1 LRPASYARE
10 EFTDEETGISTTKIS
25 CDFGENQDLDHGL
38 ISGGWMKENW
48 AIHPDDPNSAKVDSE
63 WEKTG
68 GRTGKMWR
76 TNVTAAM
83 HSNKSHFF
91 ISANLKAYENDI
103 LIFTKDYENK
113 IYVVDF
119 FFTRCGSICP
129 IMTNNMKK
137 IQDKF
142 LENDNLML
150 LSISVTPNIDN
161 VEMLKKYA
169 KSKGVIN
176 SKWNIATG
184 NKKHIY
190 ELARKSYFAVLKKG
204 DGGLQDFIHTPN
216 FILIDKKKQIRGI
229 YNGTD
234 DIEIKRV
241 INDIKTL
248 QIKNS

>member
-1 LRPASYARE
+1 MKYYYFILFLVLSCVESSNIDLPIIGPSDFKE
-10 EFTDEETGISTTKIS
+10 ELVDNKV
-25 CDFGENQDLDHGL
+25 N
-38 ISGGWMKENW
+38 KEQ
-48 AIHPDDPNSAKVDSE
+48 
-63 WEKTG
+63 
-68 GRTGKMWR
+68 
-76 TNVTAAM
+76 
-83 HSNKSHFF
+83 SHFVSDF
-91 ISANLKAYENDI
+91 E
-103 LIFTKDYENK
+103 LINQNGDTITNKDYENK

-161 VEMLKKYA
+161 VETLKKYA

-216 FILIDKKKQIRGI
+216 FILIDKKNKYVESMMVQMI
-229 YNGTD
+229 
-234 DIEIKRV
+234 
-241 INDIKTL
+241 
-248 QIKNS
+248 

>member
-1 LRPASYARE
+1 MKYYYFILFLFLSCVESSNIDLPIIGPSDFKE
-10 EFTDEETGISTTKIS
+10 ELVNNKV
-25 CDFGENQDLDHGL
+25 N
-38 ISGGWMKENW
+38 KEQ
-48 AIHPDDPNSAKVDSE
+48 
-63 WEKTG
+63 
-68 GRTGKMWR
+68 
-76 TNVTAAM
+76 
-83 HSNKSHFF
+83 SHFVSDF
-91 ISANLKAYENDI
+91 E
-103 LIFTKDYENK
+103 LINQNGDTITNKDYENK

-161 VEMLKKYA
+161 VETLKKYA

-229 YNGTD
+229 YDGTD

>member
-1 LRPASYARE
+1 MKFYYFVFFLLLSCVESSNIDLPIIGPSD
-10 EFTDEETGISTTKIS
+10 FKDELVDNKV
-25 CDFGENQDLDHGL
+25 N
-38 ISGGWMKENW
+38 KEQ
-48 AIHPDDPNSAKVDSE
+48 
-63 WEKTG
+63 
-68 GRTGKMWR
+68 
-76 TNVTAAM
+76 
-83 HSNKSHFF
+83 SHFVSDF
-91 ISANLKAYENDI
+91 E
-103 LIFTKDYENK
+103 LINQNGDTITNKDYEDK

-161 VEMLKKYA
+161 VATLKKYA

-229 YNGTD
+229 YDGTD
-234 DIEIKRV
+234 DTEIKRV
-241 INDIKTL
+241 IKDIKTL
-248 QIKNS
+248 QIKNSKI

>member
-1 LRPASYARE
+1 MKYYYFILFLLLSCVESSNIDLPIIGPSD
-10 EFTDEETGISTTKIS
+10 FKDELVDNKV
-25 CDFGENQDLDHGL
+25 N
-38 ISGGWMKENW
+38 KEQ
-48 AIHPDDPNSAKVDSE
+48 
-63 WEKTG
+63 
-68 GRTGKMWR
+68 
-76 TNVTAAM
+76 
-83 HSNKSHFF
+83 SHFVSDF
-91 ISANLKAYENDI
+91 E
-103 LIFTKDYENK
+103 LINQNGDTITNKDYENK

-161 VEMLKKYA
+161 VATLKKYA

-229 YNGTD
+229 YDGTD
-234 DIEIKRV
+234 DTEIKRV
-241 INDIKTL
+241 IKDIKTL

>member
-1 LRPASYARE
+1 MKYYYFILFLLLSCVESSNIDLPIIGPSDFKE
-10 EFTDEETGISTTKIS
+10 ELVDNKV
-25 CDFGENQDLDHGL
+25 N
-38 ISGGWMKENW
+38 KEQ
-48 AIHPDDPNSAKVDSE
+48 
-63 WEKTG
+63 
-68 GRTGKMWR
+68 
-76 TNVTAAM
+76 
-83 HSNKSHFF
+83 SHFVSDF
-91 ISANLKAYENDI
+91 E
-103 LIFTKDYENK
+103 LINQNGDTITNKDYEDK

-161 VEMLKKYA
+161 VETLKKYA

-229 YNGTD
+229 YDGTD
-234 DIEIKRV
+234 DKEIKRV

>member
-1 LRPASYARE
+1 MKFYYFVFFLLLSCVESSNIDLPIIGPSDFKE
-10 EFTDEETGISTTKIS
+10 ELVDNKV
-25 CDFGENQDLDHGL
+25 N
-38 ISGGWMKENW
+38 KEQ
-48 AIHPDDPNSAKVDSE
+48 
-63 WEKTG
+63 
-68 GRTGKMWR
+68 
-76 TNVTAAM
+76 
-83 HSNKSHFF
+83 SHFVSDF
-91 ISANLKAYENDI
+91 E
-103 LIFTKDYENK
+103 LINQNGDTITNKDYENK

-161 VEMLKKYA
+161 VETLKKYA

-229 YNGTD
+229 YDGTD
-234 DIEIKRV
+234 DKEIKRV

>member
-1 LRPASYARE
+1 M
-10 EFTDEETGISTTKIS
+10 KI
-25 CDFGENQDLDHGL
+25 
-38 ISGGWMKENW
+38 
-48 AIHPDDPNSAKVDSE
+48 
-63 WEKTG
+63 
-68 GRTGKMWR
+68 
-76 TNVTAAM
+76 
-83 HSNKSHFF
+83 
-91 ISANLKAYENDI
+91 
-103 LIFTKDYENK
+103 
-113 IYVVDF
+113 
-119 FFTRCGSICP
+119 
-129 IMTNNMKK
+129 

-161 VEMLKKYA
+161 VETLKKYA

>member
-1 LRPASYARE
+1 MKYYYFILFLFLSCVESSNIDLPIIGPSDFKE
-10 EFTDEETGISTTKIS
+10 ELVNNKV
-25 CDFGENQDLDHGL
+25 N
-38 ISGGWMKENW
+38 KEQ
-48 AIHPDDPNSAKVDSE
+48 
-63 WEKTG
+63 
-68 GRTGKMWR
+68 
-76 TNVTAAM
+76 
-83 HSNKSHFF
+83 SHFVSDF
-91 ISANLKAYENDI
+91 E
-103 LIFTKDYENK
+103 LINQNGDTITNKDYENK

-142 LENDNLML
+142 LENEKITK

-161 VEMLKKYA
+161 VETLKKYA

>member
-1 LRPASYARE
+1 MKYYYFILFLLLSCVESSNIDLPIIGPSDFKE
-10 EFTDEETGISTTKIS
+10 ELVDNKV
-25 CDFGENQDLDHGL
+25 N
-38 ISGGWMKENW
+38 KEQ
-48 AIHPDDPNSAKVDSE
+48 
-63 WEKTG
+63 
-68 GRTGKMWR
+68 
-76 TNVTAAM
+76 
-83 HSNKSHFF
+83 SHFVSDF
-91 ISANLKAYENDI
+91 E
-103 LIFTKDYENK
+103 LINQNGDTITNKDYENK

-161 VEMLKKYA
+161 VETLKKYA

-229 YNGTD
+229 YDGTD
-234 DIEIKRV
+234 DTEIKR
-241 INDIKTL
+241 IIKDIKTL

>member
-1 LRPASYARE
+1 MKFYYFVFFLLLSCVESSNIDLPIIGPSD
-10 EFTDEETGISTTKIS
+10 FKDELVDNKV
-25 CDFGENQDLDHGL
+25 N
-38 ISGGWMKENW
+38 KEQ
-48 AIHPDDPNSAKVDSE
+48 
-63 WEKTG
+63 
-68 GRTGKMWR
+68 
-76 TNVTAAM
+76 
-83 HSNKSHFF
+83 SHFVSDF
-91 ISANLKAYENDI
+91 E
-103 LIFTKDYENK
+103 LINQNGDTITNKDYEDK

-161 VEMLKKYA
+161 VATLKKYA

-176 SKWNIATG
+176 SKWNITTG

>member
-1 LRPASYARE
+1 MKFYYFVFFLLLSCVETSNIDLPIIGPSD
-10 EFTDEETGISTTKIS
+10 FKDELVDNKV
-25 CDFGENQDLDHGL
+25 N
-38 ISGGWMKENW
+38 KEQ
-48 AIHPDDPNSAKVDSE
+48 
-63 WEKTG
+63 
-68 GRTGKMWR
+68 
-76 TNVTAAM
+76 
-83 HSNKSHFF
+83 SHFVSDF
-91 ISANLKAYENDI
+91 E
-103 LIFTKDYENK
+103 LINQNGDTITNKDYEDK

-161 VEMLKKYA
+161 VATLKKYA

-190 ELARKSYFAVLKKG
+190 ELARMSYFAVLKKG

-229 YNGTD
+229 YDGTD
-234 DIEIKRV
+234 DTEIKRV
-241 INDIKTL
+241 IKDIKTL

>member
-1 LRPASYARE
+1 MKYYYFILFIFLSCVESSNIDLPIIGPSDFKE
-10 EFTDEETGISTTKIS
+10 ELVNNKV
-25 CDFGENQDLDHGL
+25 N
-38 ISGGWMKENW
+38 KEQ
-48 AIHPDDPNSAKVDSE
+48 
-63 WEKTG
+63 
-68 GRTGKMWR
+68 
-76 TNVTAAM
+76 
-83 HSNKSHFF
+83 SHFVSDF
-91 ISANLKAYENDI
+91 E
-103 LIFTKDYENK
+103 LINQNGDTITNKDYENK

-161 VEMLKKYA
+161 VETLKKYA

>member
-1 LRPASYARE
+1 MKFYYFVFFLLLSCVESSNIDLPIIGPSD
-10 EFTDEETGISTTKIS
+10 FKDELVDNKV
-25 CDFGENQDLDHGL
+25 N
-38 ISGGWMKENW
+38 KEQ
-48 AIHPDDPNSAKVDSE
+48 
-63 WEKTG
+63 
-68 GRTGKMWR
+68 
-76 TNVTAAM
+76 
-83 HSNKSHFF
+83 SHFVSDF
-91 ISANLKAYENDI
+91 E
-103 LIFTKDYENK
+103 LINQNGDTITNKDYENK

-161 VEMLKKYA
+161 VATLKKYA

-229 YNGTD
+229 YDGTD

>member
-1 LRPASYARE
+1 MKFYYFVFFLLL
-10 EFTDEETGISTTKIS
+10 S
-25 CDFGENQDLDHGL
+25 CVESSNIDLPIIGPSDFKNELVDNKVN
-38 ISGGWMKENW
+38 KEQ
-48 AIHPDDPNSAKVDSE
+48 
-63 WEKTG
+63 
-68 GRTGKMWR
+68 
-76 TNVTAAM
+76 
-83 HSNKSHFF
+83 SHFVSDF
-91 ISANLKAYENDI
+91 E
-103 LIFTKDYENK
+103 LINQNGDTITNKDYENK

-161 VEMLKKYA
+161 VETLKKYA

-229 YNGTD
+229 YDGTD
-234 DIEIKRV
+234 DKEIKRV

>member
-1 LRPASYARE
+1 MKFYYFIFFVLLSCVESSNIDLPIIGPSD
-10 EFTDEETGISTTKIS
+10 FKDELVDNKV
-25 CDFGENQDLDHGL
+25 N
-38 ISGGWMKENW
+38 KEQ
-48 AIHPDDPNSAKVDSE
+48 
-63 WEKTG
+63 
-68 GRTGKMWR
+68 
-76 TNVTAAM
+76 
-83 HSNKSHFF
+83 SHFVSDF
-91 ISANLKAYENDI
+91 E
-103 LIFTKDYENK
+103 LINQNGDTITNKDYEDK

-161 VEMLKKYA
+161 VATLKKYA

-229 YNGTD
+229 YDGTD
-234 DIEIKRV
+234 DTEIKRV
-241 INDIKTL
+241 IKDIKTL

>member
-1 LRPASYARE
+1 MKFYYFVFFLLLSCVESSNIDLPIIGPSD
-10 EFTDEETGISTTKIS
+10 FKDELVDNKV
-25 CDFGENQDLDHGL
+25 N
-38 ISGGWMKENW
+38 KEQ
-48 AIHPDDPNSAKVDSE
+48 
-63 WEKTG
+63 
-68 GRTGKMWR
+68 
-76 TNVTAAM
+76 
-83 HSNKSHFF
+83 SHFVSDF
-91 ISANLKAYENDI
+91 E
-103 LIFTKDYENK
+103 LINQNGDTITNKDYEDK

-161 VEMLKKYA
+161 VATLKKYA

>member
-1 LRPASYARE
+1 MKFYYFVFFLLLSCVESSNIDLPIIGPSD
-10 EFTDEETGISTTKIS
+10 FKDELVDNKV
-25 CDFGENQDLDHGL
+25 N
-38 ISGGWMKENW
+38 KEQ
-48 AIHPDDPNSAKVDSE
+48 
-63 WEKTG
+63 
-68 GRTGKMWR
+68 
-76 TNVTAAM
+76 
-83 HSNKSHFF
+83 SHFVSDF
-91 ISANLKAYENDI
+91 E
-103 LIFTKDYENK
+103 LINQNGDTITNKDYEDK

-161 VEMLKKYA
+161 VATLKKYA

-229 YNGTD
+229 YDGTD
-234 DIEIKRV
+234 DTEIKRV
-241 INDIKTL
+241 IKDIKTL

>member
-1 LRPASYARE
+1 MKYYYFILFLFLSCVESSNIDLPIIGPSD
-10 EFTDEETGISTTKIS
+10 FKDELVDNKV
-25 CDFGENQDLDHGL
+25 N
-38 ISGGWMKENW
+38 KEQ
-48 AIHPDDPNSAKVDSE
+48 
-63 WEKTG
+63 
-68 GRTGKMWR
+68 
-76 TNVTAAM
+76 
-83 HSNKSHFF
+83 SHFVSDF
-91 ISANLKAYENDI
+91 E
-103 LIFTKDYENK
+103 LINQNGDTITNKDYEDK

-161 VEMLKKYA
+161 VATLKKYA

-229 YNGTD
+229 YDGTD
-234 DIEIKRV
+234 DTEIKRV
-241 INDIKTL
+241 IKDIKTL

>member
-1 LRPASYARE
+1 MKFYYFVFFLLLSCVESSNIDLPIIGPSD
-10 EFTDEETGISTTKIS
+10 FKDELVDNKV
-25 CDFGENQDLDHGL
+25 N
-38 ISGGWMKENW
+38 KEQ
-48 AIHPDDPNSAKVDSE
+48 
-63 WEKTG
+63 
-68 GRTGKMWR
+68 
-76 TNVTAAM
+76 
-83 HSNKSHFF
+83 SHFVSDF
-91 ISANLKAYENDI
+91 E
-103 LIFTKDYENK
+103 LINQNGDTITNKDYEDK

-142 LENDNLML
+142 LENDNIML

-161 VEMLKKYA
+161 VETLKKYA

>member
-1 LRPASYARE
+1 MKFYYFVFFLLLSCVESSNIDLPIIGPSD
-10 EFTDEETGISTTKIS
+10 FKDELVDNKV
-25 CDFGENQDLDHGL
+25 N
-38 ISGGWMKENW
+38 KEQ
-48 AIHPDDPNSAKVDSE
+48 
-63 WEKTG
+63 
-68 GRTGKMWR
+68 
-76 TNVTAAM
+76 
-83 HSNKSHFF
+83 SHFVSDF
-91 ISANLKAYENDI
+91 E
-103 LIFTKDYENK
+103 LINQNGDTITNKDYEDK

-161 VEMLKKYA
+161 VATLKKYA

-229 YNGTD
+229 YDGTD
-234 DIEIKRV
+234 DTEIKRV
-241 INDIKTL
+241 IKDIKTL
-248 QIKNS
+248 LIKNS

>member
-1 LRPASYARE
+1 MKYYYFIL
-10 EFTDEETGISTTKIS
+10 FLLIS
-25 CDFGENQDLDHGL
+25 CVESSNIDLPIIGPSDFKDELVDDKVN
-38 ISGGWMKENW
+38 KEQ
-48 AIHPDDPNSAKVDSE
+48 
-63 WEKTG
+63 
-68 GRTGKMWR
+68 
-76 TNVTAAM
+76 
-83 HSNKSHFF
+83 SHFVSDF
-91 ISANLKAYENDI
+91 E
-103 LIFTKDYENK
+103 LINQNGDTITNKDYEDK

-161 VEMLKKYA
+161 VATLKKYA

-229 YNGTD
+229 YDGTD
-234 DIEIKRV
+234 DTEIKRV
-241 INDIKTL
+241 IKDIKTL

>member
-1 LRPASYARE
+1 MKFYYFVFFLLLSCVESSNIDLPIIGPSD
-10 EFTDEETGISTTKIS
+10 FKDELVDNKV
-25 CDFGENQDLDHGL
+25 N
-38 ISGGWMKENW
+38 KEQ
-48 AIHPDDPNSAKVDSE
+48 
-63 WEKTG
+63 
-68 GRTGKMWR
+68 
-76 TNVTAAM
+76 
-83 HSNKSHFF
+83 SHFVSDF
-91 ISANLKAYENDI
+91 E
-103 LIFTKDYENK
+103 LINQNGDTITNKDYEDK

-161 VEMLKKYA
+161 VATLKKYA

-190 ELARKSYFAVLKKG
+190 ELARKSYFAVFKKG

-229 YNGTD
+229 YDGTD
-234 DIEIKRV
+234 DTEIKRV
-241 INDIKTL
+241 IKDIKTL
-248 QIKNS
+248 QIKKS

>member
-1 LRPASYARE
+1 MKFYYFVFFLLLSCVESSNIDLPIIGPSD
-10 EFTDEETGISTTKIS
+10 FKDELVDNKV
-25 CDFGENQDLDHGL
+25 N
-38 ISGGWMKENW
+38 KEQ
-48 AIHPDDPNSAKVDSE
+48 
-63 WEKTG
+63 
-68 GRTGKMWR
+68 
-76 TNVTAAM
+76 
-83 HSNKSHFF
+83 SHFVSDF
-91 ISANLKAYENDI
+91 E
-103 LIFTKDYENK
+103 LINQNGDTITNKDYEDK

-161 VEMLKKYA
+161 VETLKKYA

>member
-1 LRPASYARE
+1 MKFYYFVFFLLL
-10 EFTDEETGISTTKIS
+10 S
-25 CDFGENQDLDHGL
+25 CVESSNIDLPIIGPSDFKNELVDNKVN
-38 ISGGWMKENW
+38 KEQ
-48 AIHPDDPNSAKVDSE
+48 
-63 WEKTG
+63 
-68 GRTGKMWR
+68 
-76 TNVTAAM
+76 
-83 HSNKSHFF
+83 SHFVSDF
-91 ISANLKAYENDI
+91 E
-103 LIFTKDYENK
+103 LINQNGDTITNKDYEDK

-161 VEMLKKYA
+161 VETLKKYA

-176 SKWNIATG
+176 SKWNITTG

-229 YNGTD
+229 YDGTD
-234 DIEIKRV
+234 DTEIKRV
-241 INDIKTL
+241 IKDIKTL